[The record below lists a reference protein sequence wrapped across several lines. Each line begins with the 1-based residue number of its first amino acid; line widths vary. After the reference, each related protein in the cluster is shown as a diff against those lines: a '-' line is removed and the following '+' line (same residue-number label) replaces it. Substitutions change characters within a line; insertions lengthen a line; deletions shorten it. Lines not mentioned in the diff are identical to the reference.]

1 MQRSMIMVAAAA
13 LAFAGCSKKQDEAPP
28 AKPAN
33 GAPVAFQVTKVVPGE
48 AFKSELDVKAYNFSD
63 KAIASYWVLVRFK
76 DGDGKVVHGE
86 PAVGSDHDF
95 DHWSFSG
102 GKYKCDPSSWCSL
115 KLDPP
120 VPASAKT
127 AEVVAYSLSAV
138 ADDGLHIEQKPL
150 FEMPKME
157 WPQT

>member
-1 MQRSMIMVAAAA
+1 MQTRTMTMVAAAA
-13 LAFAGCSKKQDEAPP
+13 LAFGACKKHDEAPP

-33 GAPVAFQVTKVVPGE
+33 GAPMAFEVTKVVPGE

-63 KAIASYWVLVRFK
+63 KTIASYWVLVRFK
-76 DGDGKVVHGE
+76 DGDGKVVHGDL
-86 PAVGSDHDF
+86 AGANDF

-102 GKYKCDPSSWCSL
+102 GKYKCDPASWCSL

-127 AEVVAYSLSAV
+127 AEVIAYSLSAV
-138 ADDGLHIEQKPL
+138 ADDGLHVEPKPL

-157 WPQT
+157 WPKT